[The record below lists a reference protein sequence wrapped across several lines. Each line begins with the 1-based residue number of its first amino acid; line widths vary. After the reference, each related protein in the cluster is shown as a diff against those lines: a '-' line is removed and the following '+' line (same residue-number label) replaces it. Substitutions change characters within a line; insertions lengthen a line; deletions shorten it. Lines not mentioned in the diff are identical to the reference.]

1 MTLVF
6 SKSKQGT
13 AHKPALVT
21 NVVTPAT
28 NVIAYLSY
36 NMISRLANSTNCGKC
51 SGAK

>member
-13 AHKPALVT
+13 AHKVT
-21 NVVTPAT
+21 NVVTTAP

>member
-13 AHKPALVT
+13 AHKP
-21 NVVTPAT
+21 VVTPAMTT
-28 NVIAYLSY
+28 NAAVAYLSY
-36 NMISRLANSTNCGKC
+36 NMISRLANSKNCGKC

>member
-21 NVVTPAT
+21 PVT

-36 NMISRLANSTNCGKC
+36 NMISRLANSKNCGKC

>member
-13 AHKPALVT
+13 AHKPLVT

>member
-13 AHKPALVT
+13 AHKPVVTPVT
-21 NVVTPAT
+21 NVAAV
-28 NVIAYLSY
+28 AYLSY
-36 NMISRLANSTNCGKC
+36 NMISRLANSKNCGKC

>member
-21 NVVTPAT
+21 PAP

-36 NMISRLANSTNCGKC
+36 NMISRLANSKNCGKC

>member
-13 AHKPALVT
+13 AHKP
-21 NVVTPAT
+21 VVTPVT
-28 NVIAYLSY
+28 NAAVAYLSY
-36 NMISRLANSTNCGKC
+36 NMISRLANSKNCGKC

>member
-13 AHKPALVT
+13 AHKP
-21 NVVTPAT
+21 VVTPAIT
-28 NVIAYLSY
+28 SNAIAYLSY
-36 NMISRLANSTNCGKC
+36 NMISRLANSKNCGKC